1 MQIYTEP
8 FAWFSNHAEY
18 IVNKCKRTVTSVP
31 GLYDYEIEI
40 YVPGGDDKYPA
51 FWVRDAIMQCRSGF
65 ISNETMQQML
75 EIILFYQNGKCC
87 KNLEH
92 GLKILPW
99 AIADHII
106 LPGLGNEEFQKTH
119 SPGAVFFPGSY
130 STDNN
135 QGTGKYGTRPADDCI
150 YEVID
155 LTKMIIKQY
164 SDNETIAYL
173 DKKINDVSI
182 LERLHNGFQSMPVD
196 KVTGLCYNTET
207 DWAAC
212 SFHDA
217 LHPKGLIAFPSI
229 LRFRAA
235 KTMAELYR
243 LCGNTILVKKYLDT
257 ANEIANSIIKYL
269 LQGNGWINVATE
281 LDKQPDVWSTSMAIF
296 YELLPDKLKLKTC
309 HAMLDAY
316 KDGTSVNYNGYLRH
330 TLIAAD
336 VTPGEQV
343 WEHGKAGMIDDQ
355 YGTYQGGGYWPQPLG
370 YYTYSL
376 AQIDVS
382 AAQEIA
388 CSYIDHTRNAENG
401 GAPFE
406 WINPSIT
413 LSQTP
418 SLGRL
423 YGPSVAL
430 PLEGFKRLSK
440 LIQQNKGNATNEF
453 R

>member
-1 MQIYTEP
+1 MQINTEL
-8 FAWFSNHAEY
+8 FEWFSNHAEY
-18 IVNKCKRTVTSVP
+18 IINKCKRTVTSVP
-31 GLYDYEIEI
+31 GLYDSEIEI

-51 FWVRDAIMQCRSGF
+51 FWMRDAIMQCRSGF
-65 ISNETMQQML
+65 ISKERMQQML
-75 EIILFYQNGKCC
+75 EIILFYQNGKCF

-99 AIADHII
+99 AIADHIV
-106 LPGLGNEEFQKTH
+106 LPGLGDEEFQKTH
-119 SPGAVFFPGSY
+119 PAGAVFFPGTY
-130 STDNN
+130 STGNN
-135 QGTGKYGTRPADDCI
+135 QGTGDYGTRPADDCI

-155 LTKMIIKQY
+155 LTEMIIKRY
-164 SDNETIAYL
+164 SDNEIIAYL

-196 KVTGLCYNTET
+196 KMTGLCYNTET

-217 LHPKGLIAFPSI
+217 LRPKGLIAFPSI

-243 LCGNTILVKKYLDT
+243 LCGNAILAKEYMDT
-257 ANEIANSIIKYL
+257 ANDIASSIIKYL
-269 LQGNGWINVATE
+269 LQDNGWINVATE
-281 LDKQPDVWSTSMAIF
+281 VDKQADVWSTSMAIF

-309 HAMLDAY
+309 HVMLDAY
-316 KDGTSVNYNGYLRH
+316 KDGISVNYKGYLRH

-336 VTPGEQV
+336 IIPNEQV
-343 WEHGKAGMIDDQ
+343 WEHGQAGMTNNNQ

-376 AQIDVS
+376 AQIDMD
-382 AAQEIA
+382 AALEIA
-388 CSYIDHTRNAENG
+388 CSYITHTKNMERN

-406 WINPSIT
+406 WINPVIPI
-413 LSQTP
+413 LKTP
-418 SLGRL
+418 SLGRF

-430 PLEGFKRLSK
+430 PIEGFKRLS
-440 LIQQNKGNATNEF
+440 LL
-453 R
+453 